1 MSKSKVEKYL
11 KTRNKVDNIF
21 GIFVALA
28 LLVYPVVAMCTL
40 FNVLSEQTIKTIAYV
55 DIGFLLII
63 ATIVSIINAIISSN
77 IKTFLTN
84 KVNMWSK
91 KFGFNFEVDKVT
103 EIEGEDVL
111 FYNIYITSFITPEVN
126 EILNKELS
134 DTKSI
139 FEKYSKNDIVFS
151 ICQPT

>member
-1 MSKSKVEKYL
+1 MSKSKVEKWL
-11 KTRNKVDNIF
+11 KTRNKVYNMF
-21 GIFVALA
+21 GIFVILA
-28 LLVYPVVAMCTL
+28 LIVYPVVAMCTL

-55 DIGFLLII
+55 DIGVLLII

-91 KFGFNFEVDKVT
+91 KFGCDFEVDKVT
-103 EIEGEDVL
+103 EIEGEEML

-139 FEKYSKNDIVFS
+139 FEKYSKNNIVFS
-151 ICQPT
+151 IRQPS